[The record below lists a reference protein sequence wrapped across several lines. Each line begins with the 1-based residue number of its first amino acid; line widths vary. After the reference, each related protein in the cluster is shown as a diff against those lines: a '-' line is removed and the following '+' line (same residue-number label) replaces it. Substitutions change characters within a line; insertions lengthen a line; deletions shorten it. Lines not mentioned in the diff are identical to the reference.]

1 MLEQCTQETIVLQ
14 GSHVGIRKNSAGI
27 FSDASAK
34 GTVKAMR
41 FVYWMP
47 WIKGFLYNKN
57 AVGAALQPV
66 ATQGRSYRKYAIPV

>member
-1 MLEQCTQETIVLQ
+1 LLEQCTQETIVLQ

-47 WIKGFLYNKN
+47 WIKDFCIQKCLWGCF
-57 AVGAALQPV
+57 AARRDTRPLLQEVRDPL
-66 ATQGRSYRKYAIPV
+66 